1 MAKRWG
7 AKMIENIVFYVIS
20 AVTVGSTLAVI
31 FAKKSVYAIM
41 GMVLAFFSAATLW
54 VLLNAEF
61 LAMILVVVYVG
72 AVMVLFLFVVMMT
85 DADTVQTKSSKFFLV
100 VLSIPTIAFLLEL
113 IIVTSKTNFKV
124 VDGGASFSVK
134 AIGSALFTDYILATE
149 VAAVILLVA
158 IIAAIALPDIKPA
171 KKPVSDLDPE
181 LASKSNRLKMVSMN
195 TESGEAE

>member
-1 MAKRWG
+1 
-7 AKMIENIVFYVIS
+7 MIENIVFYVIS

-61 LAMILVVVYVG
+61 LAMILIVVYVG

>member
-1 MAKRWG
+1 
-7 AKMIENIVFYVIS
+7 MIENIVFYVIS

>member
-1 MAKRWG
+1 
-7 AKMIENIVFYVIS
+7 MIENIIFYAIS
-20 AVTVGSTLAVI
+20 SVTVAATLSVV
-31 FAKKSVYAIM
+31 FARKSVYAIM

-85 DADTVQTKSSKFFLV
+85 DADTVHHKSSKFFSVILA
-100 VLSIPTIAFLLEL
+100 IPSFAFLLEL
-113 IIVTSKTNFKV
+113 IIVTSKTNYKV
-124 VDGGASFSVK
+124 IDGGAAFDVK
-134 AIGSALFTDYILATE
+134 AIGAALFGEYIYATE

-171 KKPVSDLDPE
+171 EKLEDDFEPE
-181 LASKSNRLKMVSMN
+181 LANKDNRLRLVKMDTPDKEQN
-195 TESGEAE
+195 LEESAQ